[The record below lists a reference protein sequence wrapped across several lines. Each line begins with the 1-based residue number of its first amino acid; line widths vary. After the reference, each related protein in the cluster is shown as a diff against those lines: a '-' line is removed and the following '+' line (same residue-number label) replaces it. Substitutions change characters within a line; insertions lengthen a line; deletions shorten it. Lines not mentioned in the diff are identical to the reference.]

1 MQIKKNPKQTLENY
15 SKIFMQLGLV
25 VALFVAYLVIEQK
38 SYQENVSPSGDVI
51 FTVDPEEEPP
61 IVKVKEPEIP
71 PKKPVILDDREV
83 VNDDEDIE
91 EVIPDTTETDETM
104 EILSVD
110 DIIEADDPEP
120 EPEEDVPFVLI
131 EDAPVFPGCKGNNNA
146 LKTCFNKKMQQ
157 HFLKKFDANLPNEL
171 GLFPGRKKLT
181 MLFKIDKTGKI
192 IDVRVV
198 APHPKLQK
206 EATRVINLLPK
217 MKPGMQRGKPVGVKY
232 TLPMSVVVE

>member
-38 SYQENVSPSGDVI
+38 SYQENVSPSGDVV
-51 FTVDPEEEPP
+51 FTVDVEEAPP

-71 PKKPVILDDREV
+71 PNKPVILDDREI

-192 IDVRVV
+192 IDVRVA

>member
-146 LKTCFNKKMQQ
+146 LKPVLT
-157 HFLKKFDANLPNEL
+157 
-171 GLFPGRKKLT
+171 RKCNSI
-181 MLFKIDKTGKI
+181 F
-192 IDVRVV
+192 
-198 APHPKLQK
+198 
-206 EATRVINLLPK
+206 
-217 MKPGMQRGKPVGVKY
+217 
-232 TLPMSVVVE
+232 